1 MCRAFCAAC
10 QCSAEGSHYSRCD
23 RLSGQCVCRPGV
35 VGRRCDACTHGSY
48 GFPSCQGNDAH
59 LSDPSSHRSGEEPK
73 PDRSIT
79 TAGDSGFRATAFI
92 LFFFFIFVFCCYSF
106 LQGNKEIY
114 IFFKSPINFKVT
126 ESFRTLALALALTPV
141 LPWSSINEKH
151 MSKKRNLRYDWRR
164 SAGVNWARFHL
175 DLLFLLFFIFFC
187 FH

>member
-1 MCRAFCAAC
+1 M
-10 QCSAEGSHYSRCD
+10 
-23 RLSGQCVCRPGV
+23 
-35 VGRRCDACTHGSY
+35 
-48 GFPSCQGNDAH
+48 
-59 LSDPSSHRSGEEPK
+59 
-73 PDRSIT
+73 
-79 TAGDSGFRATAFI
+79 
-92 LFFFFIFVFCCYSF
+92 FCCYSF

-164 SAGVNWARFHL
+164 FHL

>member
-79 TAGDSGFRATAFI
+79 TDGDSGFRATAFI
-92 LFFFFIFVFCCYSF
+92 LFIYFFSF
-106 LQGNKEIY
+106 LCFVVILFYKETKKYIY
-114 IFFKSPINFKVT
+114 FLNHQLILKSPSHS
-126 ESFRTLALALALTPV
+126 E
-141 LPWSSINEKH
+141 PWP
-151 MSKKRNLRYDWRR
+151 WP
-164 SAGVNWARFHL
+164 WP
-175 DLLFLLFFIFFC
+175 
-187 FH
+187 